1 MEVAVN
7 RVVAV
12 VVQGVAVAGCKERGA
27 AVQGVAAVAV
37 KDVRT
42 MVVLGNEQRPNG
54 DTEPVNDN
62 PENRL
67 AIWDLKEP
75 KDQYPRRA
83 DLKPVSADLGKDDS
97 AKRQT
102 SYTNA
107 SAFVMR
113 NQNIRS
119 EVAERRR
126 DEISENCLLQNP
138 KNRLNHRSPD
148 QNLAAKPK
156 IAETPPEPEHLARG
170 APYRKE
176 TLSQNREQHKKRGKG
191 REDAPGAGT
200 RAYAPPD
207 AGPELMTN
215 QAIFGEDSEL
225 QQLLHIFR

>member
-1 MEVAVN
+1 M
-7 RVVAV
+7 
-12 VVQGVAVAGCKERGA
+12 
-27 AVQGVAAVAV
+27 
-37 KDVRT
+37 
-42 MVVLGNEQRPNG
+42 VLGNEQRPNG

-119 EVAERRR
+119 EVAERVVHMGHRR
-126 DEISENCLLQNP
+126 PPDYNHPACEQLLET
-138 KNRLNHRSPD
+138 RLQDHG
-148 QNLAAKPK
+148 
-156 IAETPPEPEHLARG
+156 AEEKDPTD
-170 APYRKE
+170 
-176 TLSQNREQHKKRGKG
+176 TDWNTQLSQQGTLEFKKVSQPEKRRNIWKLS
-191 REDAPGAGT
+191 
-200 RAYAPPD
+200 PPK
-207 AGPELMTN
+207 P
-215 QAIFGEDSEL
+215 
-225 QQLLHIFR
+225 

>member
-42 MVVLGNEQRPNG
+42 MVVLLHKKVVLGNEQRPNG

-67 AIWDLKEP
+67 AIWDLREP

-119 EVAERRR
+119 EVAERVVHMGHRR
-126 DEISENCLLQNP
+126 
-138 KNRLNHRSPD
+138 
-148 QNLAAKPK
+148 
-156 IAETPPEPEHLARG
+156 
-170 APYRKE
+170 
-176 TLSQNREQHKKRGKG
+176 
-191 REDAPGAGT
+191 
-200 RAYAPPD
+200 PPD
-207 AGPELMTN
+207 YNHPACE
-215 QAIFGEDSEL
+215 
-225 QQLLHIFR
+225 QLLETRLQDHGAEEKDPTDTD